1 MDPSAHRLRIPLL
14 AIRSALP
21 AVIVVGAV
29 AFLSGAAAWTIAAA
43 HLMPTSVIIVWAM
56 RGLASA
62 AGLAVPL
69 GSAVLSLP
77 PTLANLALF
86 FAIYWSGARL
96 RRMLEAE
103 DAEDGT
109 EGRDRLRAQII
120 GAASVFGIFAVLV
133 IIAAIIGGAAADLRG
148 IIRVVVLVSVPVL
161 VSLRPA
167 GELINQ
173 AVRDYMG
180 SAALEALRMSRGQ
193 TLRVFA
199 ALAISSNVVLAVLIA
214 IRFSEVTAVLDA
226 YSSPAA
232 AAVGLG
238 VIQLAY
244 APTIWAAGIAWVSG
258 AGVTLARGVELS
270 AYRGAEGIV
279 PPFPIAYV
287 FPPDPSPWAGLLVLI
302 PVAAVAAAV
311 IGRSAWQSAAQ
322 LWPAVFS
329 SVQILI
335 GFAVLCLFFSGGIG
349 GGGLSEVGVDVVPMM
364 FLAGLG
370 TCAVV
375 FAGTGMVWLRDRYS
389 EAE

>member
-1 MDPSAHRLRIPLL
+1 MDPSAQRLRIPFF
-14 AIRSALP
+14 AVRSAFP

-29 AFLSGAAAWTIAAA
+29 AFLSGAAVWTIAAA
-43 HLMPTSVIIVWAM
+43 HLMPTSVILVWAT
-56 RGLASA
+56 RGIAAA

-86 FAIYWSGARL
+86 FAVYWSGVRL
-96 RRMLEAE
+96 RGMLDADDTEE
-103 DAEDGT
+103 D
-109 EGRDRLRAQII
+109 DRLVSRII
-120 GAASVFGIFAVLV
+120 GGASIFGIFALLVL
-133 IIAAIIGGAAADLRG
+133 IAAGIGGAAFDLRG
-148 IIRVVVLVSVPVL
+148 VIRACVLLSVPVL

-167 GELINQ
+167 GELINR

-180 SAALEALRMSRGQ
+180 SAALEALRASRAQ

-199 ALAISSNVVLAVLIA
+199 ALIISSNVVLAVLVA
-214 IRFSEVTAVLDA
+214 VRFGEVTAVLQA

-244 APTIWAAGIAWVSG
+244 APTLWAAGIAWVSG

-279 PPFPIAYV
+279 PPFPIAYA
-287 FPPDPSPWAGLLVLI
+287 FPPEPSPWAGLLVLI
-302 PVAAVAAAV
+302 PVVAVAAAV
-311 IGRSAWQSAAQ
+311 TGRAEWQSAAQ

-329 SVQILI
+329 SVQILL

-349 GGGLSEVGVDVVPMM
+349 GGGLSEIGVDVVPTM

-375 FAGTGMVWLRDRYS
+375 FAGIGAVWLRDRFAAR
-389 EAE
+389 E